1 MSKFLLTTLP
11 PETNLNDMKFTDQ
24 GYIINL
30 RRHGERS
37 LILTV
42 LTKEHGKVTGYVKN
56 ALTKKNLSTF
66 QLGNLVAVEAY
77 ARVDE
82 NMLLFRIEL
91 INPAAVNFM
100 SDSRKLRVLSSFCA
114 LANICMPEL
123 QDLERFYCYV
133 DGFFNLINEDNWI
146 VHYSCFEFYLL
157 DFLGIGLDLS
167 ECSATGT
174 TENLT
179 YVSPKTGR
187 AVCAEAGEP
196 YKDRLYKFPHF
207 ILNRNFD
214 PSPEELRDLLNMTEF
229 FLYKNFFA
237 THGLK
242 FPECRAN
249 LAEII

>member
-1 MSKFLLTTLP
+1 MTIKGSGS
-11 PETNLNDMKFTDQ
+11 NLNTMNFTDE

-42 LTKEHGKVTGYVKN
+42 LSKEHGKVTGYVKN
-56 ALTKKNLSTF
+56 CLCKKNLSTF
-66 QLGNLVAVEAY
+66 QLGNLVAVEVY

-82 NMLLFRIEL
+82 NMPSLKVEL
-91 INPAAVNFM
+91 ITPAAVNFM
-100 SDSRKLRVLSSFCA
+100 ADGKKLRVLSSLCA
-114 LANICMPEL
+114 LCNICMPEM
-123 QDLERFYCYV
+123 QDLERFYYYI
-133 DGFFNLINEDNWI
+133 DSFFNLISEDNWL
-146 VHYSCFEFYLL
+146 VHYSYFEFYLL

-167 ECSATGT
+167 ECSATGSK
-174 TENLT
+174 EDLA
-179 YVSPKTGR
+179 YVSPKSGR
-187 AVCAEAGEP
+187 AVCAQAGEP

-207 ILNRNFD
+207 ILKQNYA
-214 PSPEELRDLLNMTEF
+214 PTAAELRDLLEMTEF

-242 FPECRAN
+242 FPECRGN

>member
-1 MSKFLLTTLP
+1 MSKFLLTALP
-11 PETNLNDMKFTDQ
+11 PGANLTGMKFNDQ

-42 LTKEHGKVTGYVKN
+42 LTREHGKVTGYVKN
-56 ALTKKNLSTF
+56 GLSRKNLSTF
-66 QLGNLVAVEAY
+66 QPGNLLAVEAY

-82 NMLLFRIEL
+82 NMLLLKTEL
-91 INPAAVNFM
+91 ITPAAVNFM

-114 LANICMPEL
+114 LANVCMPEL
-123 QDLERFYCYV
+123 QDLERFYYYV
-133 DGFFNLINEDNWI
+133 DSFFNLIDEDNWL
-146 VHYSCFEFYLL
+146 VHYSYFEFYLL

-174 TENLT
+174 TENLA
-179 YVSPKTGR
+179 YVSPKSGR

-196 YKDRLYKFPHF
+196 YKDRLYKFPRF

-214 PSPEELRDLLNMTEF
+214 PSQEELRNLLNMTEF
-229 FLYKNFFA
+229 FLHKNFFA